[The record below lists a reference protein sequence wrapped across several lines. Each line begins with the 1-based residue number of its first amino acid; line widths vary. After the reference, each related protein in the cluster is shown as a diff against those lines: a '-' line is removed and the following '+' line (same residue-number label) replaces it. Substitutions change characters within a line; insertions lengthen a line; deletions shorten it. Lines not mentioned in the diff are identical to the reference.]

1 MIFKEAIYLKRV
13 YFTKQFQPQKIKN
26 QGRIKMTSEVNQRGR
41 GQPLV
46 MSDEELLKI
55 IMNGYS
61 IF

>member
-1 MIFKEAIYLKRV
+1 MIFEKVIYLKRV
-13 YFTKQFQPQKIKN
+13 FFTKKFQPQKIKN
-26 QGRIKMTSEVNQRGR
+26 QCRIKMPSEVNQRGR

-55 IMNGYS
+55 IMNEYS